1 MNDMTTFT
9 TFEEYKGVLTHELEQ
24 ASESFVRIGYLLKVA
39 RDTAILSGTP
49 YKDVNEFAAAEYN
62 LDKTQ
67 VSRFIRINDRFSE
80 GGNSSRL
87 QESFRGIGYAKLSMM
102 LLLPD
107 SLNEEITPAFSK
119 SEVQA
124 LKEEVQ
130 AEEEVT
136 PIERILEGTN
146 LEDFSM
152 LEKAVYELF
161 RANPE
166 IYVKAWDCCN
176 INPPHI
182 DMPGGREEMTRRLQE
197 ILAPAG
203 EQIYSVRIKGV
214 GRIAVSIKGTDRDIM
229 LINLRSDEKEPCGW
243 WYLMQAV
250 LRLTMPA
257 ENARAAYESTFGE
270 LFPGSTE
277 VAPVQPEKEKRKES
291 KVIKAVP
298 DRKPAPPKKEP
309 EKPESGSGSPEPP
322 KMTESA
328 EKSPIID
335 EKCTNTKENEHLE
348 SKVPAAEEAAEA
360 VNPAVEHMTEG
371 SGEPAE
377 AETETEPAAAAAEC
391 EGQTSFKDFP
401 EIMPAP
407 EWKCSEE
414 TRERLR
420 LAVHNFTVEVREI
433 VEEENLEEEDLGD
446 TLRRLWME
454 EWALIQ
460 KWQRSEDGEPHESV
474 DG

>member
-1 MNDMTTFT
+1 MNDMTVFN

-87 QESFRGIGYAKLSMM
+87 QESFRGIGYAKLSLM

-119 SEVQA
+119 SEVQT

-136 PIERILEGTN
+136 PIERILEGEAPE
-146 LEDFSM
+146 LEDFGM
-152 LEKAVYELF
+152 IRKVLYELF
-161 RANPE
+161 KANPE
-166 IYVKAWDCCN
+166 IYVKAWECCN
-176 INPPHI
+176 IDPPHI
-182 DMPGGREEMTRRLQE
+182 DMPGGQEEMTRRLQE
-197 ILAPAG
+197 IFAPAG
-203 EQIYSVRIKGV
+203 EQIYSVRVQGA
-214 GRIAVSIKGTDRDIM
+214 GRIAMSVKGTDRDVM
-229 LINLRSDEKEPCGW
+229 LINIRTDEKEPCEW

-250 LRLTMPA
+250 LQLTMPA
-257 ENARAAYESTFGE
+257 ENGKAAYESTFSVP
-270 LFPGSTE
+270 FPGKPE
-277 VAPVQPEKEKRKES
+277 VAPVQPAEKEKRKES

-298 DRKPAPPKKEP
+298 DKKPAPPKREQ
-309 EKPESGSGSPEPP
+309 EKPESGSRSPEPP

-328 EKSPIID
+328 EKAPVID
-335 EKCTNTKENEHLE
+335 EKSTNNKENVHLE
-348 SKVPAAEEAAEA
+348 SKVPAAEGSTEA
-360 VNPAVEHMTEG
+360 
-371 SGEPAE
+371 
-377 AETETEPAAAAAEC
+377 EPAAAAGPGESENEGPAVAAAEC
-391 EGQTSFKDFP
+391 EGQSSFENFP

-407 EWKCSEE
+407 EPRCSEQAM
-414 TRERLR
+414 ERLR
-420 LAVHNFTVEVREI
+420 LAVHNFAVEIREI

-454 EWALIQ
+454 EWALTQ
-460 KWQRSEDGEPHESV
+460 K
-474 DG
+474 